1 MVDNWKIKKGALP
14 PADFLNFT
22 LCEILSVQTSA
33 STLTSFFSCAPQ
45 WMFSAELCSPTM
57 VVETFGVDSV
67 KSTLTTGFD
76 SLWLQDVK
84 GLASGIGR
92 CISS

>member
-1 MVDNWKIKKGALP
+1 
-14 PADFLNFT
+14 
-22 LCEILSVQTSA
+22 
-33 STLTSFFSCAPQ
+33 
-45 WMFSAELCSPTM
+45 MFSAELCVPTM